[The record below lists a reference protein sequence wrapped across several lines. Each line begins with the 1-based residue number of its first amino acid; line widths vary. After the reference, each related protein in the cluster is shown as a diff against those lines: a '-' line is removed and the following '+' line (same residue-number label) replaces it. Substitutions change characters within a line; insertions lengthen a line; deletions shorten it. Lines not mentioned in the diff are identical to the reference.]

1 MSLWVLCW
9 GGTNVIAQALQ
20 HVHLSRSAAEC
31 AKFRSKIR
39 IYAISDQD
47 DTGMWIRV
55 TYPDIFYIC
64 SVHAWNQY
72 GLAAWTGI
80 SGDKYYG
87 FDKGGPDITKVTK
100 DWIAQNIQVGPL
112 GSAYPDYMF
121 IPEGDT
127 PTFLYLVP
135 NGLGSPENPSWG
147 SWGGRYGATDPG
159 QASRHYSDLV
169 DCVTGKD
176 GQQHISNQATIWRW
190 RDAFQND
197 FAARMQW
204 TLTSD
209 FSKANHHPVA
219 IVNGHSVPEDAL
231 YINAKAGSE
240 IILDASDSYDPDDGD
255 TLSFRWFHYKEVSAT
270 QWSVQLEVA
279 DVEIK
284 PVDTENKIVK
294 CILPPPEKCAVDLF
308 TRRPLK
314 LGQVMHLIL
323 ELKDGGNG
331 TEHRLSTYKRVVV
344 QITNCELRGGG
355 RQAVENIASVTW

>member
-1 MSLWVLCW
+1 
-9 GGTNVIAQALQ
+9 
-20 HVHLSRSAAEC
+20 
-31 AKFRSKIR
+31 
-39 IYAISDQD
+39 
-47 DTGMWIRV
+47 MWIRV

-159 QASRHYSDLV
+159 QAGKHYSDLV

-190 RDAFQND
+190 RDTFQND

-219 IVNGHSVPEDAL
+219 IVNGHSVPEEAL
-231 YINAKAGSE
+231 YINAEAGSE
-240 IILDASDSYDPDDGD
+240 IILDASDSYDPDDGE
-255 TLSFRWFHYKEVSAT
+255 TLSFRWFHYKEVTAT